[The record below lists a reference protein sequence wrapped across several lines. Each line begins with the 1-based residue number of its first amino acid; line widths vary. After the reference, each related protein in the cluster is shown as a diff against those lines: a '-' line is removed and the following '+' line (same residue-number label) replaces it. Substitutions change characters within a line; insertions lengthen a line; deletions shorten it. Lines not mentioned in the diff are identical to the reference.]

1 MANLTGFRSD
11 RAGLYATKDPASN
24 IQYGLDFTDYLAAG
38 DSITSTT
45 VAISTVSG
53 DSSPLALPT
62 SAIADVNVTGGNLVN
77 VRLSGGS
84 VQNVYTVKITI
95 VTQQGDTDARSFR
108 VIVQEKIL

>member
-45 VAISTVSG
+45 
-53 DSSPLALPT
+53 
-62 SAIADVNVTGGNLVN
+62 DVNITGGNLVN